1 MKDASEKDGIFH
13 RVFRSFFCRKTVQQM
28 IAYDLH
34 FYRLV
39 VAISIVFLLCNNEFS
54 VIIER

>member
-13 RVFRSFFCRKTVQQM
+13 KTVQQM

-39 VAISIVFLLCNNEFS
+39 VAVSIVFL
-54 VIIER
+54 